1 MSEDAPVKGEAAGS
15 FPVAGGPIRG
25 LGGDSS
31 KEMHPALVR
40 TGGAYI
46 PPFKLARLKEEAL
59 KAAEGDYVQKQR
71 IEWEELRKGLNG
83 LVNKASKDNIHTI
96 VFQTLKGFNL
106 IRGRG
111 LLVRNL
117 MRAQLASP
125 GFTHIFAAF
134 VAVINSK
141 LPDIGNLLLTRLVL
155 QFRRAKRRNDRVNFK
170 AVIDFIA
177 HLCNQNVA
185 DCILLFQIAEIML
198 DEITDDSME
207 ALVQIML
214 QGGKHLKEVEPE
226 GFYHL
231 IGRMRE
237 IMTEGSDKL
246 APQTFQSF
254 EKFFTELRLNFENYP
269 AVIEEL
275 DLIEEEDQT
284 SIELDFMD
292 NQLKNMSELNIFRPE
307 DPDKYEAENHAWLK
321 LSREI
326 LGEDSDEDDNSSDSS
341 DSNSDSEDSE
351 DARHNLNKSNKE
363 AANELQITDYTAEE
377 LVELRKRVYL
387 AIMSSANFEECVHK
401 IQQLN
406 VREGAEIEVCRML
419 IDCCAMERT
428 FQRFFALQCTRL
440 SQLNEAYEQS
450 YLDCFV
456 NEYNGIHR
464 LDSNKLRNTAKLFAH
479 LLFSDAIPWTVLEII
494 KLTETSTTS
503 AGRIFLKII
512 FQELAENLGLEKLY
526 KRLIDPD
533 LVPFVRGIL
542 PDEDTRH
549 IRFAINFFSAIGLG
563 ALTVQLRKRLGEL
576 SGKV

>member
-1 MSEDAPVKGEAAGS
+1 MSKDEEPHI
-15 FPVAGGPIRG
+15 GGPVRKV
-25 LGGDSS
+25 GGGNASS
-31 KEMHPALVR
+31 GGSTNKELHPALVR

-83 LVNKASKDNIHTI
+83 LVNKASKENIHAI
-96 VFQTLKGFNL
+96 VFECLKNFNL

-254 EKFFTELRLNFENYP
+254 EKFFNELRLNFENFP
-269 AVIEEL
+269 SVIEEL

-284 SIELDFMD
+284 SIEIDFMD
-292 NQLKNMSELNIFRPE
+292 SQLKNMSELNIFRPE

-326 LGEDSDEDDNSSDSS
+326 LGEDSDEDDDSNENSDSS
-341 DSNSDSEDSE
+341 SDSDSEDSE
-351 DARHNLNKSNKE
+351 DARHMLNKSNRE
-363 AANELQITDYTAEE
+363 AANELKITDYTAEE

-450 YLDCFV
+450 FLDCFV

-479 LLFSDAIPWTVLEII
+479 LFFSDAIPWTVLEVI
-494 KLTETSTTS
+494 KLSETSTTS

-533 LVPFVRGIL
+533 LVPFVKGIL
-542 PDEDTRH
+542 PSEDTRH